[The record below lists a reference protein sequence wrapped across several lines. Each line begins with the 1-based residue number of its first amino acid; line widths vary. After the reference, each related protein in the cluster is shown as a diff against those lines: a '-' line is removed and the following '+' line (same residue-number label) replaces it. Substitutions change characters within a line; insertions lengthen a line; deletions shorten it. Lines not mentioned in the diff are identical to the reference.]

1 MLLIALIGGAVG
13 FLGGWQ
19 YGKSKNLASAG
30 RNNQFGG
37 MMGSN
42 PAGPRNGFGQN
53 GVNRFRP
60 IVGEISARDDSSIT
74 IKSQDGSS
82 KIILLTASTAVEKT
96 EVGSSS
102 DMIIGKTVRVLGTE
116 NTDGSV
122 TAQDVQ
128 LNPMIRNPSPA
139 LNKTN

>member
-1 MLLIALIGGAVG
+1 MLVIAFAGSIVG

-19 YGKSKNLASAG
+19 YGKSKALGSSG
-30 RNNQFGG
+30 RNGQFGG

-42 PAGPRNGFGQN
+42 PAGVRNGFGSN
-53 GVNRFRP
+53 GQNRFRP

-82 KIILLTASTAVEKT
+82 KIILLTTNTAIEKT
-96 EVGSSS
+96 EVGSNS
-102 DMIIGKTVRVLGTE
+102 DMAIGKTVRILGTE